1 MLAQFKTKVQNS
13 NLKSNITISG
23 TVVPHKKRGRALG
36 YPTANIPLKNSLDEE
51 GVYTG
56 FTHYNNQKFPS
67 LVFIGA
73 AKTFGETEKKLEVH
87 ILDFS
92 DNLYGKTISV
102 ELLKKIRDNK
112 TFASKE
118 DLIRAMKED
127 ETFARAYFKEFGSI
141 KEEEL

>member
-1 MLAQFKTKVQNS
+1 MQNS
-13 NLKSNITISG
+13 KLKPNITISS
-23 TVVPHKKRGRALG
+23 TVVPHKKRGSILG
-36 YPTANIPLKNSLDEE
+36 YPTANISLKNPLDEE

-56 FTHYNNQKFPS
+56 FTHYNNQKLPS

-92 DNLYGKTISV
+92 ENLYGKKISV
-102 ELLKKIRDNK
+102 ELLGKIRDNK

-118 DLIRAMKED
+118 DLIQAIKED
-127 ETFARAYFKEFGSI
+127 EIFARAYFKEFGSI